1 MALVLAGNVESRV
14 RLQSVAAATVS
25 PAVPVPVQ
33 AGRTA
38 QQKEEEHVALDAAQK
53 KTILTEYG
61 THEGDTGS
69 PEAQIALLTKR
80 ISDLT
85 EHLKMHKHDHHSRR
99 GLLLLV
105 GRRRRLLKYLREVD
119 VARYRSLIERLG
131 IRR

>member
-1 MALVLAGNVESRV
+1 MSG
-14 RLQSVAAATVS
+14 
-25 PAVPVPVQ
+25 VP
-33 AGRTA
+33 GLTA
-38 QQKEEEHVALDAAQK
+38 QQTKEDHVALDAAEK
-53 KTILTEYG
+53 KTILDTYG
-61 THEGDTGS
+61 VHEGDTGS

-80 ISDLT
+80 IVDLT